1 MIYINGMGCISAQDT
16 FTTDFLQNVVV
27 NTTAV
32 TLPAITPDFKEY
44 IAPAAA
50 RRMAKGVKTGIAAS
64 AKALQEA
71 GVAMPGAIITGTGM
85 GCNIDSEKFLK
96 AVIDNCEEHLTP
108 TSFIQSTHNTVGGQ
122 IALNLGCKAYNFT
135 YVSGAVS
142 FESCLLDAM
151 MQLQEHEADDIL
163 IGGVDELAEFTT
175 KFQELSGAL
184 KNAADAPFAV
194 LESETTGAVLSEGAV
209 FFVLSGKKQQSTYA
223 QVTDV
228 AMYNVL
234 EQDRIGKELE
244 KFLQKNNLDSSN
256 IDAIVLGYNG
266 DAQYD
271 GYYKSLAEG
280 IFPATVQLYYKH
292 LSGEYNTASAFGLWV
307 AANILKT
314 QSVPDILAINAI
326 KPASYKN
333 ILLYNQYRGKD
344 HSFTLISVC

>member
-16 FTTDFLQNVVV
+16 FTTDFLQNVVI

-32 TLPAITPDFKEY
+32 TLPAITPDFKEF

-50 RRMAKGVKTGIAAS
+50 RRMAKGVKNGIAAS

-96 AVIDNCEEHLTP
+96 AVIDNTEEHLTP

-151 MQLQEHEADDIL
+151 MQLQEQEADDIL

-175 KFQELSGAL
+175 KFQQLSGVL

-194 LESETTGAVLSEGAV
+194 LESETPGAVLSEGAV

-228 AMYNVL
+228 AMYNIL
-234 EQDRIGKELE
+234 GQDEIGKELE
-244 KFLQKNNLDSSN
+244 EFLQKNDLDSNN

-266 DAQYD
+266 DIQYD
-271 GYYKSLAEG
+271 RYYSSLAED
-280 IFPATVQLYYKH
+280 IFPATAQLYYKH
-292 LSGEYNTASAFGLWV
+292 LSGEYNTASAFGLWI
-307 AANILKT
+307 AANILKI
-314 QSVPDILAINAI
+314 QSTPDVLAANAI
-326 KPASYKN
+326 KPAQYKN

-344 HSFTLISVC
+344 HSFTLVSVC